1 MRTFAALAIAAACSL
16 PGRAWAQP
24 AAPPADA
31 PKDAAREQA
40 LVEFREG
47 VALMAA
53 ENWAAA
59 LVKLKSAGRFAMSAQ
74 VAFNIAECEQKLGK
88 LVSALGNYR
97 LAMAK
102 AQASNVENVL
112 KAAPPQIEDLEK
124 RIAKLTVI
132 RKEETVNPKATIDLD
147 GVELGST
154 QIGTAFRTD
163 PGDHTLRVLVD
174 GKAAKTERIKLAD
187 GEVKEVTIEIPAP
200 SAGTVD
206 VGPPPDEPAGPSI
219 PGIVLVSVGGAAL
232 IAGGVFIGLRQVAIS
247 DLDEQCGGDES
258 CPPSAE
264 ETYDRGRLMTGLAE
278 VFIPVGVAA
287 GVTGAVLL
295 ATMSGSSKKS
305 GDVEAL
311 SLLSPDG
318 TGPGFGIG
326 LRF

>member
-1 MRTFAALAIAAACSL
+1 MPS
-16 PGRAWAQP
+16 GAWAQP
-24 AAPPADA
+24 AAPPSAPPADA

-59 LVKLKSAGRFAMSAQ
+59 VVKFKSAGRFAMSAQ
-74 VAFNIAECEQKLGK
+74 VAFNIAECERNLGK

-97 LAMAK
+97 LAMSK

-124 RIAKLTVI
+124 RIAKLTII
-132 RKEETVNPKATIDLD
+132 RKEETVNPKASIDLD

-232 IAGGVFIGLRQVAIS
+232 IAGGVFIGLRQAAIS
-247 DLDEQCGGDES
+247 DLDEMCGGDES

-278 VFIPVGVAA
+278 VFFPVGVAA

-295 ATMSGSSKKS
+295 ATMSGSSKKA